1 MCSKASEPSGA
12 PCMYSTNQQLKYSKS
27 LILED
32 EGIMVL
38 QIVGNHST
46 SNATLYPRR
55 HESSESPL

>member
-1 MCSKASEPSGA
+1 
-12 PCMYSTNQQLKYSKS
+12 

-55 HESSESPL
+55 PESSESPQWKPQIKNYTYY